1 MNDTPPLNAPP
12 KKRTWVWVVIG
23 VFFVLVVLAI
33 AGITFTVAF
42 FRQSMTVTAMNSN
55 NATEQF
61 DAIRA
66 RYPGQQPLIQIV
78 DGRPEYIADRATKS
92 GTVTAPLKTMHVMAW
107 DDDEEQL
114 VTFAIP
120 FWLLRL
126 KSGPIQLSAYSR
138 GWDDRGVSF
147 RIEDLERAGPGIVMD
162 ITERREGR
170 VLIWA
175 E

>member
-1 MNDTPPLNAPP
+1 MNDVAPQ
-12 KKRTWVWVVIG
+12 KKRTWLWVVLGI
-23 VFFVLVVLAI
+23 FFVFVVMAV
-33 AGITFTVAF
+33 AGITFSVMF
-42 FRQSMTVTAMNSN
+42 FRQAMTVTPTSAAGAS
-55 NATEQF
+55 EQF

-66 RYPGQQPLIQIV
+66 RYPGQQPLIQMV
-78 DGRPEYIADRATKS
+78 DGRPQYVPDRATAS
-92 GTVTAPLKTMHVMAW
+92 AATGSLKTMHMMAW

-114 VTFAIP
+114 VTFSIP

-126 KSGPIQLSAYSR
+126 KSGPIQLSAYSQ

-147 RIEDLERAGPGIVMD
+147 KIEDLERAGPGIVMD
-162 ITERREGR
+162 FSERDGR

>member
-1 MNDTPPLNAPP
+1 MNEQAPA

-33 AGITFTVAF
+33 AGITISVAF
-42 FRQSMTVTAMNSN
+42 FRQSMTVTAMSSN
-55 NATEQF
+55 NATEEF
-61 DAIRA
+61 DAVRA
-66 RYPGQQPLIQIV
+66 RYPGQQPLIQMV
-78 DGRPEYIADRATKS
+78 DGRPQFVADRATKS
-92 GTVTAPLKTMHVMAW
+92 TAPLKTMHVMAW

-114 VTFAIP
+114 VTFALP

-126 KSGPIQLSAYSR
+126 KSGPIQLSAYSQ

-147 RIEDLERAGPGIVMD
+147 RIEELERQGPGIVLD
-162 ITERREGR
+162 FFERDGR